1 MKEDVMPTYVT
12 LYNYKGPVSGG
23 GPERFKK
30 VSEVVAEEKGE
41 ILQVYGLL
49 GPYDAIAVGN
59 FPDNQAAMKAA
70 ARVGNLINAQTNTL
84 AAVEGKDFL
93 QILSEI

>member
-1 MKEDVMPTYVT
+1 MPTYVT
-12 LYNYKGPVSGG
+12 LYNYKGPIEGG

-30 VSEVVAEEKGE
+30 VTEIAAQEKGD

-49 GPYDAIAVGN
+49 GPYDAVAVSR

-70 ARVGNLINAQTNTL
+70 ARVGNLINAQTITM
-84 AAVEGKDFL
+84 AAVDQEDFL
-93 QILSEI
+93 KLLGEL

>member
-1 MKEDVMPTYVT
+1 MPTYVT
-12 LYNYKGPVSGG
+12 LYNYKGPIEGG

-30 VSEVVAEEKGE
+30 VAEIAAEEKGE

-49 GPYDAIAVGN
+49 GPYDAIAVSK

-70 ARVGNLINAQTNTL
+70 ARIGNLINAQTITM
-84 AAVEGKDFL
+84 AAVDQDDFIKL
-93 QILSEI
+93 LSEL

>member
-1 MKEDVMPTYVT
+1 MPTYVT

-70 ARVGNLINAQTNTL
+70 ARVGNLINAQTITMP
-84 AAVEGKDFL
+84 AVDQEDFL
-93 QILSEI
+93 KLLSEL